1 MAENKNTA
9 IKEKADKAV
18 QIVRTAKGAEV
29 FTTLLPP
36 LLMIGGAAA
45 LFFAGKKIFSG
56 ITNTAGEAKDFLTKR
71 DAIITDAVVEQEIL
85 KATLSKSEAR
95 RMAQGLYDA
104 MEGFGTD
111 EERIKEIFER
121 IQNKADFLMV
131 YKEFGLRPYGDFG
144 ADNWLD
150 KKLSSDRHL
159 VYWLKEEISEDD
171 VCYNIVNKWVTEAG
185 FGF

>member
-1 MAENKNTA
+1 MAARKTPVRKTQRINNT
-9 IKEKADKAV
+9 ETV
-18 QIVRTAKGAEV
+18 AKVSSIAM
-29 FTTLLPP
+29 TTLPI
-36 LLMIGGAAA
+36 LLMVSGVVAVY
-45 LFFAGKKIFSG
+45 FAGKKIING
-56 ITNTAGEAKDFLTKR
+56 ITGTAGEAKDFLTKR
-71 DAIITDAVVEQEIL
+71 DAIISDAVIQQEIL
-85 KATLSKSEAR
+85 KATLSQTEAR

-111 EERIKEIFER
+111 EERIKMIFEK
-121 IQNKADFLMV
+121 IQNKADFLMI

-144 ADNWLD
+144 ASDWLD

-171 VCYNIVNKWVTEAG
+171 ICYPIVKKWVAEAG